1 MDDFGGSISRLRS
14 TGCLDVASMAT
25 HTIPVPSKP
34 SFDTQNGYRYFSTSI
49 YCSSNSLG
57 CFFFFLPISI
67 FYLNMLLEK
76 QFFLLNS
83 SFKSVPGRFVPGCY
97 TLAVSEALPED
108 LQV

>member
-1 MDDFGGSISRLRS
+1 MVI
-14 TGCLDVASMAT
+14 
-25 HTIPVPSKP
+25 
-34 SFDTQNGYRYFSTSI
+34 DTLAPQYI
-49 YCSSNSLG
+49 APPILQAV
-57 CFFFFLPISI
+57 FFFFLPISI